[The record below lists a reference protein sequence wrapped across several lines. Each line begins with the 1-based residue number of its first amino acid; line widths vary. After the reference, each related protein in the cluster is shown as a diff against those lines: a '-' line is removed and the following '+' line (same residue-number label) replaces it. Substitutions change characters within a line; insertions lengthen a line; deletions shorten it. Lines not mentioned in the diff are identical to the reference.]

1 MWARIVD
8 CFDLIFNY
16 DVIREQS
23 EEDKQYNELLIE
35 NHRLQRELDIV
46 TMSRDRYL
54 ETCKKRSSEKKELK
68 KELKKA
74 NEKIKELEQKLG
86 ATL

>member
-1 MWARIVD
+1 VWARIVD

-16 DVIREQS
+16 DAIREQS
-23 EEDKQYNELLIE
+23 EEDKQYEEVIKIIGDLE
-35 NHRLQRELDIV
+35 KDIDII
-46 TMSRDRYL
+46 MKSRDKYL
-54 ETCKKRSSEKKELK
+54 RNCKKKSVEIKELK

-74 NEKIKELEQKLG
+74 NEKIKELEQKSG

>member
-8 CFDLIFNY
+8 CFDLIFNR
-16 DVIREQS
+16 DVIKEQRD
-23 EEDKQYNELLIE
+23 EDKQYNDLLIE

-54 ETCKKRSSEKKELK
+54 EACKKRSSEKKEVK